1 MKRAEGTAIKL
12 STRQK
17 KIVETVRRRAP
28 ITGEQIAERLGVTRP
43 AIRSDLGLLVML
55 GYLDAKPKVGYFLG
69 SRDESESERTADST
83 VAAALLPL
91 GEVMSVPVV
100 QRETATVSDAV
111 VTLFL
116 ENVGSLTVVDEAGRL
131 AGIVSRKDLLKVAL
145 GNPQAAA
152 MPLGLVM
159 TRLSNLAT
167 VTPEQTVR
175 EAMAVMIAREIDGLP
190 VVRPLGDGP
199 DAGLEVVGRIT
210 KTTVTRLFYEASA
223 ES

>member
-1 MKRAEGTAIKL
+1 MKRAEGKAIKL
-12 STRQK
+12 SMRQK

-28 ITGEQIAERLGVTRP
+28 ITGEQIAELLGVTRP

-69 SRDESESERTADST
+69 SRDESERATDSSA
-83 VAAALLPL
+83 AAALLPVR
-91 GEVMSVPVV
+91 EVMGVPVV

-145 GNPQAAA
+145 GNPQASS

-199 DAGLEVVGRIT
+199 EAGLEVVGRIT